1 MKIFRPGFGKK
12 GWIITDVILTAL
24 VILLAVAGYMV
35 KDTVFVK
42 YVTLDGT
49 HTYKVRTRAKT
60 AGVVYK
66 DLGEQQPGKTVTAQD
81 IVKPSRNTTVKNGD
95 TVEVRKIVKTSAVIG
110 GKRRSFTKYPGTVK
124 ENLKLNRIK
133 YSQQDIITPTLS
145 EKVRSKTKIEVKRVK
160 FIVTKEESSLEPETD
175 TLFDKRLDSGTIRTT
190 EGEKGKALYK
200 IKTAYINGEKS
211 YSDREKIRTT
221 KKAVNKKVFFGT
233 KATGETGE
241 FKVRK
246 TFTGNCTAY
255 YSGTNPLGACG
266 TPCHYGTCAVDPT
279 FVPYG
284 TRLYITGYGYAVA
297 NDCGGAVKKNV
308 VDLYMNSTAACFQWG
323 RRFVK
328 VYVID

>member
-1 MKIFRPGFGKK
+1 M
-12 GWIITDVILTAL
+12 
-24 VILLAVAGYMV
+24 
-35 KDTVFVK
+35 
-42 YVTLDGT
+42 
-49 HTYKVRTRAKT
+49 
-60 AGVVYK
+60 
-66 DLGEQQPGKTVTAQD
+66 
-81 IVKPSRNTTVKNGD
+81 
-95 TVEVRKIVKTSAVIG
+95 
-110 GKRRSFTKYPGTVK
+110 
-124 ENLKLNRIK
+124 
-133 YSQQDIITPTLS
+133 
-145 EKVRSKTKIEVKRVK
+145 
-160 FIVTKEESSLEPETD
+160 TKEESSLEPETD